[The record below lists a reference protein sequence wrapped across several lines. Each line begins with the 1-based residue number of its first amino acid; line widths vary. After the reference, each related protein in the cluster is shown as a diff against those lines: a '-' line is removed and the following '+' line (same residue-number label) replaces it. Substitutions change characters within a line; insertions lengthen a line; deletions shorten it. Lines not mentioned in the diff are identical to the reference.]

1 MNGPSPDRSTH
12 RHAVAA
18 DVLVCL
24 RFYTRLPI
32 PALPFEPPIGREPF
46 SVVLRLAPLAGL
58 VVGLVSAAVLCGAA
72 ALKLP
77 SLVVVGLSLLA
88 TVLVTGGLHEDG
100 LADCAD
106 GFGGGSTPARKLEI
120 MRDSRLGSYGA
131 LAIGFSLLLRA
142 GALSGLLDRV
152 GVQGAC
158 AAAIGAAAASRGFGL
173 LPLAALGP
181 ARRDGVSHAAGRM
194 PRWAFL
200 TSCAWASVIATSMP
214 VMAGMGLR
222 AAVLAILLS
231 AASAA
236 GTTLLAQR
244 QIGGQTGDVA
254 GAAQQVGE
262 IAFLLGLCIGPAA
275 G

>member
-1 MNGPSPDRSTH
+1 MNGPSPDRPTH
-12 RHAVAA
+12 RFAIAA
-18 DVLVCL
+18 DALVCL

-32 PALPFEPPIGREPF
+32 PALPFEPPFGREPF

-77 SLVVVGLSLLA
+77 SLVAVGLSLLA

-106 GFGGGSTPARKLEI
+106 GFGGGSTRARKLEI
-120 MRDSRLGSYGA
+120 MRDSRLGAYGA

-142 GALSGLLDRV
+142 GALSGLLDRA
-152 GVQGAC
+152 GVAGAC
-158 AAAIGAAAASRGFGL
+158 AASIAAAAASRGFGL

-181 ARRDGVSHAAGRM
+181 ARHDGVSHAAGRM
-194 PRWAFL
+194 PGWAFL
-200 TSCAWASVIATSMP
+200 TSCALATVIGTSMP
-214 VMAGMGLR
+214 IMAGTGSR
-222 AAVLAILLS
+222 AALIAILLS

-236 GTTLLAQR
+236 GTTLVAQR

-254 GAAQQVGE
+254 GAAQQVSE
-262 IAFLLGLCIGPAA
+262 LAFLLGLCIGPAS